1 MSPNFALLSIK
12 AEERYEIFLEIIV
25 YIQDLMIGEACTEL
39 RQMLDTTYP
48 MENGIVRNWEDMGH
62 IWDYT
67 FGPEK
72 LDIDPK
78 VITF

>member
-1 MSPNFALLSIK
+1 
-12 AEERYEIFLEIIV
+12 
-25 YIQDLMIGEACTEL
+25 
-39 RQMLDTTYP
+39 MLDVNYP

-62 IWDYT
+62 LWDYT

-78 VITF
+78 VCIEGVKKSYKASTRSTILMLRTADSY